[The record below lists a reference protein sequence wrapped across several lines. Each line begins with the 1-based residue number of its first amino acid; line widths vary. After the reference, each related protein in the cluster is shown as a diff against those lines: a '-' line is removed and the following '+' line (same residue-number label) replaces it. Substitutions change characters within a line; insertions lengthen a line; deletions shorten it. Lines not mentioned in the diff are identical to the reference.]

1 MKHLL
6 VGGLALMIAACAAP
20 AGPYPAQHPFGGGWL
35 LFSPED
41 LAAREAALA
50 TPGCPP
56 AGWDRAR
63 LDALKAAKFDIANE
77 AERQTLATAI
87 MACLASADP
96 TVRDGIAYEALT
108 HMLRERKLKDDTKRA
123 LLVDLTARLRAPEGL
138 GFEQPFAALAL
149 SEVARSDRVEAFLSE
164 DELIKLLVDAQHW
177 FINVSDYRGFDARE
191 GWRHGVAHGADL
203 LMQLALNP
211 RIDAEGLRVIVSGVG
226 VQVAP
231 KGHAYVFGE
240 SERLARP
247 VLFAAARGALDEA
260 EWTEWLR
267 VMATPPAGVEP
278 NGETWLAWRHN
289 TAAFLQALYVSV
301 TLGGDKADDVML
313 PGLEAALKEMP

>member
-1 MKHLL
+1 M
-6 VGGLALMIAACAAP
+6 
-20 AGPYPAQHPFGGGWL
+20 
-35 LFSPED
+35 
-41 LAAREAALA
+41 
-50 TPGCPP
+50 
-56 AGWDRAR
+56 
-63 LDALKAAKFDIANE
+63 DALKAAKFDIANE
-77 AERQTLATAI
+77 AERQPLATAI

-177 FINVSDYRGFDARE
+177 FINVSDYRGF
-191 GWRHGVAHGADL
+191 VAHGADL

-267 VMATPPAGVEP
+267 VMATPGRGGSVASGNASRSRSCQTRPVMTPAGGRGAIKRAVA
-278 NGETWLAWRHN
+278 WLSGAQNNPRV
-289 TAAFLQALYVSV
+289 TATIMAMMAMTPLVRRRGS
-301 TLGGDKADDVML
+301 LGRSFKW
-313 PGLEAALKEMP
+313 